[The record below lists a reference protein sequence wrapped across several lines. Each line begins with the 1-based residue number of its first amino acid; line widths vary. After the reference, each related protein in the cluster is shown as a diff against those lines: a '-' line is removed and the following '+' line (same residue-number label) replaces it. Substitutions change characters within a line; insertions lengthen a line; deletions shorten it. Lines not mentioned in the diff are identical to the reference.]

1 MLKILVEMNAIMI
14 VTMGMKAANLERD
27 TQGGE
32 ALAYGEDAFNE
43 KADELRALITNEK
56 NEVGEKNV

>member
-1 MLKILVEMNAIMI
+1 
-14 VTMGMKAANLERD
+14 MKAANLERD